1 MMASDKSKGCDIKKI
16 KLVSFNMH
24 GFHQECSVIEDLI
37 NNDTSDIILLQEH
50 WLTPAK
56 LYSFE
61 NRFSGYFSFGSFAMT
76 KCLESGLLC
85 GRPYGGVMTLISNR
99 LRKHTVTVH
108 CDERFVIIK
117 IFNYLLVNVYFP
129 CSGTDNRLAVC
140 ADLLTDIWSWRD
152 YYRDCKCIIAG
163 DFNTNLDS
171 RDDISRCLNDFIS
184 DCSLVRCDDLFPS
197 QKVNTYVNLSV
208 NQY

>member
-1 MMASDKSKGCDIKKI
+1 
-16 KLVSFNMH
+16 
-24 GFHQECSVIEDLI
+24 
-37 NNDTSDIILLQEH
+37 
-50 WLTPAK
+50 
-56 LYSFE
+56 
-61 NRFSGYFSFGSFAMT
+61 MT
-76 KCLESGLLC
+76 KCLESGLLR

-117 IFNYLLVNVYFP
+117 IYNYLIVNVYFP

-163 DFNTNLDS
+163 DYLDS
-171 RDDISRCLNDFIS
+171 RDEISR
-184 DCSLVRCDDLFPS
+184 
-197 QKVNTYVNLSV
+197 LSV
-208 NQY
+208 TVHWCVVMTFFRLRRSTLMLTCQLIKRVILTMFLCLMIVLLANLQF

>member
-1 MMASDKSKGCDIKKI
+1 
-16 KLVSFNMH
+16 
-24 GFHQECSVIEDLI
+24 
-37 NNDTSDIILLQEH
+37 
-50 WLTPAK
+50 
-56 LYSFE
+56 
-61 NRFSGYFSFGSFAMT
+61 MT
-76 KCLESGLLC
+76 KCLESGLLR

-117 IFNYLLVNVYFP
+117 IYNYLIVNVYFP

-163 DFNTNLDS
+163 DYLDS
-171 RDDISRCLNDFIS
+171 RDEISR
-184 DCSLVRCDDLFPS
+184 
-197 QKVNTYVNLSV
+197 LSV
-208 NQY
+208 TVHWCVVMTFFRLRRSTLMLTCQLIKRVILTMFLCLMLVLLANLQF